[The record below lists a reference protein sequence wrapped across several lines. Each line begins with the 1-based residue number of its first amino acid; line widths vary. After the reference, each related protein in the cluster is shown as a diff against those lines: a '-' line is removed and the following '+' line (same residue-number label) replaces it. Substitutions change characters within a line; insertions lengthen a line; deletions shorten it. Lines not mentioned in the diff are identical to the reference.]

1 MEVVVKR
8 LLLILISFAWL
19 PFIPEEV
26 RACTCNEYDVPVCA
40 AYWRTDAVFAGQLL
54 DITPVEKKSENQMPT
69 VMLHF
74 IVEQPFRG
82 VAGGRVDVETLSGT
96 SCDMKF
102 EKGDRYLI
110 YASREQ
116 DNNQLFAGPCARTEN
131 LKYANDDLNYIRT
144 VTEQRATESIL
155 GRLLRNKYEPLAG
168 LRVTVQSGDKTLEA
182 KTDTKGDFTVSVPGP
197 GNYTVRAF
205 IPFAAAVV
213 DYREDE
219 QGKIET
225 TDALTTFEYKVEI
238 AKNQCNYR
246 QIDAFKIDLHA
257 TAEVSGNV
265 LTASGRPVSPGYV
278 YLVNASD
285 PDDSAYKKLED
296 NGSFK
301 FEGIAVGEYY
311 LVLNPRNQ
319 APDENDAPYP
329 RTYFPNVAEAG
340 GATKI
345 VVTEGAKLENL
356 TLRVGPSWKERIVA
370 GKVVWQNGGQ
380 ARDAHISLYDGDRYI
395 RLFKLDEKGRFNF
408 KVYGDFKYAIVAETW
423 GEHRGRSER
432 VSITNEKS
440 TDLKLVLKRVD

>member
-1 MEVVVKR
+1 V
-8 LLLILISFAWL
+8 
-19 PFIPEEV
+19 
-26 RACTCNEYDVPVCA
+26 
-40 AYWRTDAVFAGQLL
+40 GQLL
-54 DITPVEKKSENQMPT
+54 GITPVEKKSENQMPT

-82 VAGGRVDVETLSGT
+82 VAGNRIDVETLHGT

-102 EKGDRYLI
+102 EKGERYLI

-116 DNNQLFAGPCARTEN
+116 DNDQLFAGPCTRTEN
-131 LKYANDDLNYIRT
+131 LKYANDDLNYIRA
-144 VTEQRATESIL
+144 VTQQGAKESIL
-155 GRLLRNKYEPLAG
+155 GRLLRNKSEPQPG
-168 LRVTVQSGDKTLEA
+168 LRVTVQSGDKTLET
-182 KTDTKGDFTVSVPGP
+182 KTDKKGDFSVLVPGP
-197 GNYTVRAF
+197 GNYLVRAY
-205 IPFAAAVV
+205 IPFAASIMA
-213 DYREDE
+213 YREDE

-225 TDALTTFEYKVEI
+225 TDALTTLEYKVEI

-257 TAEVSGNV
+257 TAEISGNV

-329 RTYFPNVAEAG
+329 RTYYPNVAEASA
-340 GATKI
+340 ATKI
-345 VVTEGAKLENL
+345 IVAEGATLENL
-356 TLRVGPSWKERIVA
+356 MLRVGPRWKERVVT
-370 GKVVWQNGGQ
+370 GKVVWQDVHSVQDG
-380 ARDAHISLYDGDRYI
+380 HISLYDGDRYI
-395 RLFKLDEKGRFNF
+395 RLIKLDEKGRFNF
-408 KVYGDFKYAIVAETW
+408 KVYGDFKYAIIAETW
-423 GEHRGRSER
+423 GQSRGRSER
-432 VSITNEKS
+432 VSITNEKL
-440 TDLKLVLKRVD
+440 TGLTLVLKRID